1 MKSLSLILAL
11 LTLLPAAFSA
21 DNGTMP
27 LTEFMKFAR
36 NPYPVSSYAA
46 LEGEV
51 RHLRR
56 GGRPESVPIYFGII
70 LQPERMT
77 GQIILDGRE
86 GYMLG
91 QTRRGGSSET
101 TVAPMKSNSDDAGS
115 RNRLGHMGIRPSDL
129 TMSFLYYPVVRE
141 LESESVRTV
150 PCRVVLLESPDKKEQ
165 VKVYIARDHYFPL
178 KAEFFEG
185 AAAGGTPF
193 RTLEINSFRKSDGFY
208 YTDRIGLFGPGWR
221 TSIEFDKSAAVGKF
235 DPASPPKVIR
245 PLAK

>member
-1 MKSLSLILAL
+1 MRRL
-11 LTLLPAAFSA
+11 LLFIVLPLLFPAAFA
-21 DNGTMP
+21 AEEKPMA
-27 LTEFMKFAR
+27 LAEFMNYAR
-36 NPYPVSSYAA
+36 NHYPVSSYAS

-56 GGRPESVPIYFGII
+56 GDKPESVPIYFGII

-101 TVAPMKSNSDDAGS
+101 MVVPMKNNSGEAANE
-115 RNRLGHMGIRPSDL
+115 NRLGRMGIRPSDL

-185 AAAGGTPF
+185 AAGGTPF
-193 RTLEINSFRKSDGFY
+193 RTLEVNSFRKSDGFY

-221 TSIEFDKSAAVGKF
+221 TSIEFDKSADVGKF
-235 DPASPPKVIR
+235 DPAKPPKVIR

>member
-1 MKSLSLILAL
+1 MRYL
-11 LTLLPAAFSA
+11 LLCLAFSA
-21 DNGTMP
+21 LVPATFAAEEQTTP
-27 LTEFMKFAR
+27 ISEFMKLAR

-56 GGRPESVPIYFGII
+56 GGRPETVPFYFGII

-91 QTRRGGSSET
+91 QTRRSGSSET
-101 TVAPMKSNSDDAGS
+101 TVVPMKSNTGDAGS
-115 RNRLGHMGIRPSDL
+115 ENRLGHMGIRPSDL

-165 VKVYIARDHYFPL
+165 VKVYIARDYHFPL

-208 YTDRIGLFGPGWR
+208 YTDRVGLFGPGWR

-235 DPASPPKVIR
+235 DPARPPKVIR

>member
-1 MKSLSLILAL
+1 MRYL
-11 LTLLPAAFSA
+11 LLCLAFSA
-21 DNGTMP
+21 LVPAT
-27 LTEFMKFAR
+27 FAAEEQTTQMAHF
-36 NPYPVSSYAA
+36 PFQ
-46 LEGEV
+46 
-51 RHLRR
+51 R
-56 GGRPESVPIYFGII
+56 GGRPETVPIYFGII

-91 QTRRGGSSET
+91 QTRRSGSSET
-101 TVAPMKSNSDDAGS
+101 TVVPMKSNTGDAGS
-115 RNRLGHMGIRPSDL
+115 ENRLGHMGIRPSDL

-165 VKVYIARDHYFPL
+165 VKVYIARDYHFPL

-208 YTDRIGLFGPGWR
+208 YTDRVGLFGPGWR

-235 DPASPPKVIR
+235 DPARPPKVIR

>member
-1 MKSLSLILAL
+1 MRYL
-11 LTLLPAAFSA
+11 LLCLAFSA
-21 DNGTMP
+21 LVPATFAAEEQTTP
-27 LTEFMKFAR
+27 ISEFMKLAR

-46 LEGEV
+46 LEGKV

-56 GGRPESVPIYFGII
+56 GGRPETVPIYFGII

-91 QTRRGGSSET
+91 QTRRSGSSET
-101 TVAPMKSNSDDAGS
+101 TVVPMKSNTGDAGS
-115 RNRLGHMGIRPSDL
+115 ENRLGHMGIRPSDL

-165 VKVYIARDHYFPL
+165 VKVYIARDYHFPL
-178 KAEFFEG
+178 KAEFFEERPRG
-185 AAAGGTPF
+185 GLHSALWRSTASARATASTTPTVSAFSAPAG
-193 RTLEINSFRKSDGFY
+193 E
-208 YTDRIGLFGPGWR
+208 
-221 TSIEFDKSAAVGKF
+221 
-235 DPASPPKVIR
+235 PASNSTSPPPSANSTR
-245 PLAK
+245 PDRRR

>member
-1 MKSLSLILAL
+1 MRYLLLCLAL
-11 LTLLPAAFSA
+11 SALIPAAFA
-21 DNGTMP
+21 AEEKTMP
-27 LTEFMKFAR
+27 ISEFMKFAR

-56 GGRPESVPIYFGII
+56 GGKPESVPIYFGII

-77 GQIILDGRE
+77 GQIILDGNE

-91 QTRRGGSSET
+91 QTRRSGSSET
-101 TVAPMKSNSDDAGS
+101 TVVPMKSNTGDAGS
-115 RNRLGHMGIRPSDL
+115 ENRLGHMGIRPSDL

-185 AAAGGTPF
+185 AAGGTPF
-193 RTLEINSFRKSDGFY
+193 RTLEVNSFRKSDGFY
-208 YTDRIGLFGPGWR
+208 YIDRIGLFGPGWR
-221 TSIEFDKSAAVGKF
+221 TSIEFDKSADVGKF
-235 DPASPPKVIR
+235 DPARPPKVIR